1 MQEIDQAIFTLEGG
15 YELIPYIIEAL
26 PFDPISLNKVL
37 TAYSAASVSVSKA
50 RMALVKAYSEA
61 ENDHLLIK
69 IFPLYT
75 ETCVKLEL
83 LTDKIERVMDL
94 LAGNSH
100 INDKLIAIGD
110 VKQDFV
116 TVRGMIASQVKLA
129 SLPVNEKRGRI
140 SGQAACRKFSQS
152 VDAAW
157 TSTEKAG
164 KLIDRYFDMKAM
176 NREALVEQVI
186 GHYHN
191 AGTKL
196 EAAQVTLSG
205 LAAQLERTG
214 VTGPL
219 SLINDMNVIVTSCL
233 VHCSILSDN
242 LSADNLDEKHLRA
255 TGELKIGMQHL
266 RDHGVEQLFRAVQET
281 IYEKK

>member
-1 MQEIDQAIFTLEGG
+1 MQEIDLAIFSLDGG

-37 TAYSAASVSVSKA
+37 TAYSSANQSVTRA
-50 RMALVKAYSEA
+50 RIELIKAYSEA
-61 ENDHLLIK
+61 EDGHLLVK

-83 LTDKIERVMDL
+83 LSDKIERVIDL
-94 LAGNSH
+94 LASNSD

-116 TVRGMIASQVKLA
+116 TVRAMIASQVKLA
-129 SLPVNEKRGRI
+129 ALPVNEKRRT
-140 SGQAACRKFSQS
+140 SGQAACRKFSQG
-152 VDAAW
+152 VEAAW

-191 AGTKL
+191 AGMKL
-196 EAAQVTLSG
+196 EGAQMALAG
-205 LAAQLERTG
+205 LTSSLERTG
-214 VTGPL
+214 ATGPL
-219 SLINDMNVIVTSCL
+219 SLINELNVIVTSCL
-233 VHCSILSDN
+233 VHCGILSDN

-266 RDHGVEQLFRAVQET
+266 RDHGIEQLFKAVQEK
-281 IYEKK
+281 IYENNK